1 MLRFEDCIAI
11 GSVSK
16 THGHNGF
23 VKLYYQFETIV
34 LDIKLPVFLL
44 IEGKPVPFFI
54 SETKGDE
61 YQPLLKF
68 EKVNSIEDAEKLLG
82 FEVFAFVKQEKF
94 VALPNLRHFKVYNT
108 ANFFIGLV
116 EDVVKAG
123 FKDLMLVI
131 SDDGKEILIPFET
144 HFIVDLST
152 TNKSIIM
159 DLPEGLIDL
168 NE

>member
-16 THGHNGF
+16 THGHYGF
-23 VKLYYQFETIV
+23 VKLYYHFETIA

-61 YQPLLKF
+61 HLPLLKF
-68 EKVNSIEDAEKLLG
+68 EKIDSIEDAEKLLG
-82 FEVFAFVKQEKF
+82 FEVFAFIKQDKSP
-94 VALPNLRHFKVYNT
+94 ALPNLKHFKVYNT
-108 ANFFIGLV
+108 NNLCIGLV
-116 EDVVKAG
+116 ADVVKAG

-131 SDDGKEILIPFET
+131 SNDGKEILIPFET
-144 HFIVDLST
+144 HFIVDVST
-152 TNKSIIM
+152 TDKHIIM
-159 DLPEGLIDL
+159 DLPDGLIDL